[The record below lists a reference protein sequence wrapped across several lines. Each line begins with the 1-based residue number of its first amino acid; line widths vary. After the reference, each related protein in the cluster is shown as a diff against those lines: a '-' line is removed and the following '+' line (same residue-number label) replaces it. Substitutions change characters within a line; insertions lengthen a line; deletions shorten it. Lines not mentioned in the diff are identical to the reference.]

1 MDEQMIPI
9 IGILSSMT
17 MVVLVVYFVT
27 RAKQRRAEVQI
38 ELQSKLID
46 RFGSAPELIQ
56 FLHSPAGREFI
67 SGVGSASSMMTRERL
82 MSGFTRA
89 IVLTMLGVAFGVL
102 TFAYEDGFAIPA
114 AILLALGLGYLIATI
129 VTYKLAGRIH
139 FGEAPA
145 VEGGSFQGS

>member
-1 MDEQMIPI
+1 
-9 IGILSSMT
+9 
-17 MVVLVVYFVT
+17 VT
-27 RAKQRRAEVQI
+27 RARQRRAEVQI

-67 SGVGSASSMMTRERL
+67 SGVGSGSAMLTRERL

-102 TFAYEDGFAIPA
+102 TFTFEEGFAIPA
-114 AILLALGLGYLIATI
+114 ALLLALGLGYLIATI
-129 VTYKLAGRIH
+129 VTYKLAGKIH
-139 FGEAPA
+139 FGDAPA
-145 VEGGSFQGS
+145 AADGGSFQRS